1 MIIKILYSHIAKICQ
16 GLKKIKSF
24 LGKVHAGL
32 FTKFNETN
40 FKSIPIIICNFN
52 RLKYLKLLIESL
64 QERGYTNLL
73 ILDNASTYPPLIEYY
88 SKECNIPICFLD
100 KNYGHTA
107 LWDAGIINQ
116 FNKDYF
122 VYSDPDLVFSDT
134 CPDDILLFMLN
145 VLKKH
150 PSVDKIAA
158 SLIIDDIPDEY
169 PLKEKVLKNE
179 RRFYNKTAF
188 GCYVADV
195 DTTFALYTPHASAAY
210 HDEDFTLR
218 TPIPYQ
224 MRHLP
229 WYQLEETAEDQYY
242 KSHKIKEIG
251 WWVN

>member
-1 MIIKILYSHIAKICQ
+1 MKQHLNRIINWLVLHIR
-16 GLKKIKSF
+16 
-24 LGKVHAGL
+24 L
-32 FTKFNETN
+32 FINLLRNLCTAFFSKFNKTN
-40 FKSIPIIICNFN
+40 YHSIPIIICNFN
-52 RLKYLKLLIESL
+52 RLDYLKRMISSL
-64 QERGYTNLL
+64 KEKGYNNLL
-73 ILDNASTYPPLIEYY
+73 ILDNASTYPPLLNYY
-88 SKECNIPICFLD
+88 THECNVPVYYLD

-116 FNKDYF
+116 FKKDYF
-122 VYSDPDLVFSDT
+122 VYSDPDLVFSDN
-134 CPDDILLFMLN
+134 CPNDILLKMLS

-158 SLIIDDIPDEY
+158 SLKIDDIPDEY
-169 PLKEKVLKNE
+169 PLKNKVLKNE
-179 RRFYNKTAF
+179 QRFYERMAF
-188 GCYVADV
+188 GCYIADV

-210 HDEDFTLR
+210 HDDDFILR

-229 WYQLEETAEDQYY
+229 WYQLEETEEDRYY